1 MIRDKRRYIAF
12 EVYSENNLSKEDI
25 ISLIL
30 NEFVKNFGE
39 YEGAKASLYV
49 VSYDNVER
57 KGILKV
63 NLNSFK
69 RALTTLAAI
78 RYFRKSDIRV
88 KVIGVSG
95 TIRKCKRKYLK
106 KQSTS

>member
-12 EVYSENNLSKEDI
+12 EIDSNDALTKEDV

-30 NEFVKNFGE
+30 NEFMKNFGE

-49 VSYDNVER
+49 VSFDENKK

-63 NLNSFK
+63 NLGSFK
-69 RALTTLAAI
+69 KALATLATI
-78 RYFRKSDIRV
+78 RYFKKKDIRI
-88 KVIGVSG
+88 KIIGVSG
-95 TIRKCKRKYLK
+95 TIRKCKRKYLEV
-106 KQSTS
+106 